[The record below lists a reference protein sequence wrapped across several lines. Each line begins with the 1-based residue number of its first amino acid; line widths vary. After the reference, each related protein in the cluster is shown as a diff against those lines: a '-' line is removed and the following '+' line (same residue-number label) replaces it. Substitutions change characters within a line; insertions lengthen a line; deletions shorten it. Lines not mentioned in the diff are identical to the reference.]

1 MHCYYSAK
9 HFLCLEFTRM
19 KSIDQWFEE
28 YGESH
33 QNATNKKIHFVCVPL
48 IYLSIIG
55 LLSAIPSLSLLKLLP
70 DSLSGYAH
78 FGTLLL
84 PFVLLFYLRL
94 SVAITLGMMFFSVL
108 CLFLLHLV
116 SISGIQV
123 WLFSLVVFV
132 AAWIGQ
138 FYGHK
143 IEGKKPSFFKDLQF
157 LLIGPAW
164 ILGFVFRKFQ
174 ISY

>member
-1 MHCYYSAK
+1 
-9 HFLCLEFTRM
+9 M

-33 QNATNKKIHFVCVPL
+33 QNKTNKSIHFVCVPL
-48 IYLSIIG
+48 IYFSIIG

-70 DSLSGYAH
+70 GSLASYAH

-94 SVAITLGMMFFSVL
+94 SVAITIGMMIFSVL
-108 CLFLLHLV
+108 CLMIIHLI
-116 SISGIQV
+116 SISGVQV
-123 WLFSLVVFV
+123 WMFSLIVFV
-132 AAWIGQ
+132 LAWIGQ

-143 IEGKKPSFFKDLQF
+143 VEGKKPSFLKDLQF

-164 ILGFVFRKFQ
+164 ILGFVYRKFR